1 MLESIRTGAVDA
13 LVIAALIL
21 VSWSAVG
28 MLIARRPITRLH
40 FLAPITTVALPLFGL
55 AAMITIG
62 PTLGS
67 AAVALTVAVTALSG
81 PVLSTAIGHAMII
94 DESADQAGS

>member
-1 MLESIRTGAVDA
+1 MLESIRTGVVDA

-67 AAVALTVAVTALSG
+67 AAVALTVAATALSG
-81 PVLSTAIGHAMII
+81 PMLSTAIGHAMII
-94 DESADQAGS
+94 DESGGQGRS